1 MRVVEGSLQVAQLA
15 AVVRAFEKFKEPFNL
30 VTDLAYVAGVV
41 SRAERA
47 LLKEVANP
55 KIYILLSKLIQLISQ

>member
-15 AVVRAFEKFKEPFNL
+15 AVVRAFEKFKELFNL

-41 SRAERA
+41 SRAERT